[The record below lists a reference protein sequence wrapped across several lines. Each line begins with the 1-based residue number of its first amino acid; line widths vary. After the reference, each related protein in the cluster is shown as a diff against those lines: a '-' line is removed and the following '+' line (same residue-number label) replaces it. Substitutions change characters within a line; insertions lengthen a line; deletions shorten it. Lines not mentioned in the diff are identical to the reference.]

1 LELVLELAL
10 LPLMTTAVATKM
22 TLATAVAAVPAD
34 TRTICTMTVDMAAIE
49 IITMMIDHT
58 RASPE
63 SEDEEGVPIIP
74 LRHQT

>member
-1 LELVLELAL
+1 
-10 LPLMTTAVATKM
+10 
-22 TLATAVAAVPAD
+22 
-34 TRTICTMTVDMAAIE
+34 
-49 IITMMIDHT
+49 MIDHT